1 MGYYLATKRNEVL
14 IHASTWMNFGNI
26 MLSELETS
34 HKRTYIVYSTY
45 MKCPDSQI
53 YKTEGRFS
61 DCLRAEGLGRNRGGM
76 IANECGACF

>member
-1 MGYYLATKRNEVL
+1 
-14 IHASTWMNFGNI
+14 